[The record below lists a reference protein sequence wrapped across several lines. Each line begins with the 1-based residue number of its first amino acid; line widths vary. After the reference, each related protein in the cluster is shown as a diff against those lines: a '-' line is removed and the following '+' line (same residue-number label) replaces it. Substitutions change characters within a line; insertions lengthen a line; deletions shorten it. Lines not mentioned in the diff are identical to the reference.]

1 MEEINSVFSAVKS
14 KAYGYR
20 PTVWLLS
27 SLHLLAG
34 KPRLP
39 HT

>member
-20 PTVWLLS
+20 PTV
-27 SLHLLAG
+27 
-34 KPRLP
+34 
-39 HT
+39 